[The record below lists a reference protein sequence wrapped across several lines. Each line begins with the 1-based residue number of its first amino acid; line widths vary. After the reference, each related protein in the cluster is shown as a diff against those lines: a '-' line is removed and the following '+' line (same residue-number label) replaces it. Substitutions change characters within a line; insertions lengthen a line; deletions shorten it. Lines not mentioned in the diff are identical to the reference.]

1 MHFIFQRSDACLQ
14 FFFYVDLR
22 VCYFYCTVYNEQRK
36 QNESM
41 QKKYKTVLSKVN
53 IAERV
58 TSLRE
63 GLLSLSALCYTC
75 FRKWRQ
81 IGLSTII

>member
-1 MHFIFQRSDACLQ
+1 MLVYSFSSMLISEC
-14 FFFYVDLR
+14 VI
-22 VCYFYCTVYNEQRK
+22 FYCTVYNEQRK

-58 TSLRE
+58 TRLCE